1 MHKKPQPASDFPKEV
16 VMTIEMC
23 NTTAEMA
30 IAPFESTGSIAMTEL
45 VRGNHQHLLELLR
58 PLVRRQS
65 VMLDLASIERIDA
78 AGIAAL
84 VSLYTTARDAGNGFT
99 VCNASPRV
107 ARILSLFGLDRILI
121 SHNAVLTSD
130 CGQLLQRHAA

>member
-1 MHKKPQPASDFPKEV
+1 
-16 VMTIEMC
+16 MTITMC
-23 NTTAEMA
+23 NTTAAMA
-30 IAPFESTGSIAMTEL
+30 IAPFESTGSIALTEL
-45 VRGNHQHLLELLR
+45 VRGNEQHLLEFLR

-65 VMLDLASIERIDA
+65 VMLDMASIERIDA

-99 VCNASPRV
+99 VCNASLRI

-121 SHNAVLTSD
+121 SHNAVLDSD
-130 CGQLLQRHAA
+130 CGRLLQRHAA